1 MSSMSS
7 ENNGN
12 TVRNSE
18 NLMIFGECP
27 RNFMS
32 SEIQRNVLGNAEDV
46 LENTGD
52 VLGNTGNV
60 LDVLGNTGNR
70 NVLDA
75 LGNIAGI
82 VPGLSGSEHTSWI
95 RKFSWGCPRNSVM
108 SSKIQKCLVFFRMS
122 SKIQNPICPRNY
134 KLSMLILMSFF
145 IESKNLS

>member
-27 RNFMS
+27 RKYSGMS
-32 SEIQRNVLGNAEDV
+32 SEIQRMSSKIQR
-46 LENTGD
+46 D

-70 NVLDA
+70 NVLDI
-75 LGNIAGI
+75 LGNTAGS
-82 VPGLSGSEHTSWI
+82 VPGLSGSETHLLDSEI
-95 RKFSWGCPRNSVM
+95 SWGCPRNSVM

-122 SKIQNPICPRNY
+122 SKIQNPICPRKY
-134 KLSMLILMSFF
+134 KLSMLIVMSFF
-145 IESKNLS
+145 IERKHLS